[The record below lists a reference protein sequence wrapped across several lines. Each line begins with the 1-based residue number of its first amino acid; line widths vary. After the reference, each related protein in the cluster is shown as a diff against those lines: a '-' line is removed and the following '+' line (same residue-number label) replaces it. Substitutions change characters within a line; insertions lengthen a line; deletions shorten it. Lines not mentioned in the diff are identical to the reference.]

1 MSIAPFAMRI
11 SLCLALLTGCG
22 DPWIEPIYQPMV
34 DDPPFEIWE
43 AELQLG
49 TVLVSEQRDHG
60 RQFGLILGRFD
71 PAGDR
76 GWEVMIAEEGDCR
89 LYSRGSFFCEPA
101 CTEGV
106 CVDGECRPFNSLV
119 EVGDLV
125 VDGLASDYSMDLAN
139 AFVGFGLRSP
149 VYVGHTR
156 GAEKELFDGG
166 SSIEVTAE
174 GSTAFPSFAGSAR
187 GVEELLADIIPG
199 DHLQLPFMRDHEVQW
214 TPGGDDTRVRLTL
227 RGAELGHGSPPKDK
241 LVCDVPDTG
250 RLTVPGALLA
260 RLPEF
265 VLPVEHELGCVG
277 RCPWTPSSLARY
289 RRSSVPVGDGT
300 VEIVVASEIL
310 FWAGHPD
317 R

>member
-1 MSIAPFAMRI
+1 MRI
-11 SLCLALLTGCG
+11 SLCLALLAGCG
-22 DPWIEPIYQPMV
+22 DPWFERVYQPMV

-89 LYSRGSFFCEPA
+89 LYSRGPFFCEES
-101 CTEGV
+101 CSQSI
-106 CVDGECRPFNSLV
+106 CVDGECRPFVSLV
-119 EVGDLV
+119 EVGDLA
-125 VDGLASDYSMDLAN
+125 VDGLASDYSMELGDARL
-139 AFVGFGLRSP
+139 GYGRRSP
-149 VYVGHTR
+149 VYVGKKP

-166 SSIEVTAE
+166 SSIEVTAG
-174 GSTAFPSFAGSAR
+174 GSAAFPSFAGKSR
-187 GVEELLADIIPG
+187 GVEELVADIIPG
-199 DHLQLPFMRDHEVQW
+199 DRLQLRFMGDHEVQW

-227 RGAELGHGSPPKDK
+227 RGAESGHGSPPMDK

-260 RLPEF
+260 RLPEL
-265 VLPVEHELGCVG
+265 VLPVEHELRCQS

-310 FWAGHPD
+310 FWAAHPGG
-317 R
+317 